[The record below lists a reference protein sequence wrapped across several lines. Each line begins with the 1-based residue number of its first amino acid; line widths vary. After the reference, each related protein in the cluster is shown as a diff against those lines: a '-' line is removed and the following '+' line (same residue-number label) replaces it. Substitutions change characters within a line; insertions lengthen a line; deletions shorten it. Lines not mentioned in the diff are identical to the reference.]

1 MLKHTVRF
9 ACLALLLF
17 AASAPP
23 KTANATSMQFD
34 CPCPYPQPPC
44 ASYPLPCQL
53 GAEK

>member
-1 MLKHTVRF
+1 MLKQTARF

-17 AASAPP
+17 ATSASPL
-23 KTANATSMQFD
+23 TVNSSSIQFD

-53 GAEK
+53 GVEK

>member
-1 MLKHTVRF
+1 MLKQTVRF

-23 KTANATSMQFD
+23 KIAKATSMQFD

-44 ASYPLPCQL
+44 SSYPLPCQL